1 MVPDRR
7 AALRVSLFADDA
19 LLQRGDIQIDLFRR
33 DTEETLKLKPFQV
46 YPAIPCRG
54 LLVLLLIV
62 TAPAVGLA
70 QSETSAPTNAV
81 SALIKAYPDFLARIE
96 ANDLVWKDGT
106 RMRIDDGKGA
116 KTFDALL
123 DDPDIKDMFLMKYPL
138 GEQGLAPAVNFDP
151 GRVRYAPLFK
161 KMYGDCRTG
170 DVMAKA
176 VNVVWLPSKYGK
188 NLKFSKING
197 AAAALQHVSDGLD
210 KLPQRFLAYL
220 RPTQGTYNCRLVAGT
235 NRESAHGLGIAIDIA
250 AAHSHYWQWSK
261 PDADGRFSYKNEIP
275 WEIVEIFEK
284 HGFIWGGKWY
294 HYDTMHFEYRPEII
308 LSAD

>member
-1 MVPDRR
+1 M
-7 AALRVSLFADDA
+7 LADDA
-19 LLQRGDIQIDLFRR
+19 VLQRGDSQIDLFRR
-33 DTEETLKLKPFQV
+33 DTEETLQLKPFQG
-46 YPAIPCRG
+46 YPALPCRG
-54 LLVLLLIV
+54 LLPLLLIV
-62 TAPAVGLA
+62 TAPVVGLA
-70 QSETSAPTNAV
+70 QSKTSAPTNAV
-81 SALIKAYPDFLARIE
+81 SALIKAYPDFLDRIE
-96 ANDLVWKDGT
+96 GNDLVWKDGT

-116 KTFDALL
+116 KTFEALL

-138 GEQGLAPAVNFDP
+138 GEHGLAPAVNFDP
-151 GRVRYAPLFK
+151 GRIRYAPLYK
-161 KMYGDCRTG
+161 KMYGDCHTAG
-170 DVMAKA
+170 FTANL

-197 AAAALQHVSDGLD
+197 AAAALQQVSDELD

-235 NRESAHGLGIAIDIA
+235 NRESTHGLGIAIDIA

-261 PDADGRFSYKNEIP
+261 PDADGRFPYRNEIP

>member
-1 MVPDRR
+1 MVPDRG

-70 QSETSAPTNAV
+70 QSETSAPANAV

-96 ANDLVWKDGT
+96 GNDLVWKDGT

-138 GEQGLAPAVNFDP
+138 GEHGLAPAVTFDP
-151 GRVRYAPLFK
+151 G
-161 KMYGDCRTG
+161 
-170 DVMAKA
+170 
-176 VNVVWLPSKYGK
+176 
-188 NLKFSKING
+188 
-197 AAAALQHVSDGLD
+197 
-210 KLPQRFLAYL
+210 
-220 RPTQGTYNCRLVAGT
+220 
-235 NRESAHGLGIAIDIA
+235 
-250 AAHSHYWQWSK
+250 
-261 PDADGRFSYKNEIP
+261 
-275 WEIVEIFEK
+275 
-284 HGFIWGGKWY
+284 
-294 HYDTMHFEYRPEII
+294 
-308 LSAD
+308 